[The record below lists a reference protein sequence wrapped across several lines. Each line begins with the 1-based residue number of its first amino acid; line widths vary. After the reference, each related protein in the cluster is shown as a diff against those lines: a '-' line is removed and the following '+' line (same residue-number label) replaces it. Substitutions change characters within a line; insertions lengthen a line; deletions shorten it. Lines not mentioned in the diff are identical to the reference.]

1 MESPWKGHDPRG
13 LRLRGH
19 LVPPPSGP
27 GTTNTQNLTDKETLK
42 RTFHDTAN
50 RCHDNCSCSTPVVLD
65 GHAGEVERL
74 QPQQPST
81 VTPRA
86 FFFLRRVRLAA
97 SRSLLLRR
105 MTGGPLGDDPDSDGA
120 TAISDEMGPSGSSF
134 EQLQE
139 GGLQVRCTTTSGCLF
154 FFRILGALC
163 GRRGS
168 VQLGGLSHMT
178 L

>member
-1 MESPWKGHDPRG
+1 MTATCPLGCLQVSPLETDD
-13 LRLRGH
+13 LRGYC
-19 LVPPPSGP
+19 L
-27 GTTNTQNLTDKETLK
+27 
-42 RTFHDTAN
+42 
-50 RCHDNCSCSTPVVLD
+50 
-65 GHAGEVERL
+65 
-74 QPQQPST
+74 
-81 VTPRA
+81 PR
-86 FFFLRRVRLAA
+86 
-97 SRSLLLRR
+97 
-105 MTGGPLGDDPDSDGA
+105 GPLGDDPDSDGA

-139 GGLQVRCTTTSGCLF
+139 GGLHVRCTTTSGCLF